1 MYPSESDLVWEMP
14 ALFLT
19 DNEDAPGEEIIA
31 RHIALTGAGKR
42 GSIRRPPVAART
54 GREQ

>member
-19 DNEDAPGEEIIA
+19 DNEGAPGEEIIA
-31 RHIALTGAGKR
+31 RHIALTDAGKR
-42 GSIRRPPVAART
+42 GSIRRPPVPAHTAD
-54 GREQ
+54 EQ